1 MMCLEKLLQHSLD
14 QPIFILFQAAQSS
27 AASASSSR
35 QRQDLKSE
43 PKSVA
48 NPFQQA
54 KNTAQPFRR
63 TVSSTSGDNAKQVM
77 IFIIFF
83 TISNVITNLLLV
95 AANKY
100 FKKHPERFYE
110 GSLNLPIK
118 MCDALSRKTH
128 DLF

>member
-1 MMCLEKLLQHSLD
+1 MLQHSLD

-54 KNTAQPFRR
+54 KTTAQPFRR

-77 IFIIFF
+77 IFIISF
-83 TISNVITNLLLV
+83 TISITNLLLV